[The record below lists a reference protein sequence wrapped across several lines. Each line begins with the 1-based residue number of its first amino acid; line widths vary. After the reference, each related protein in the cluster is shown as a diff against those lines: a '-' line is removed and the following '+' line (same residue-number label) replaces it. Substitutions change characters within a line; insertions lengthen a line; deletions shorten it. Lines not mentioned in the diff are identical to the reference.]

1 MTTVDPASPA
11 IIQLPA
17 VLDLNAAGPLAHE
30 LSGIRG
36 RDVQLDG
43 SAVRRLGAQ
52 CLQVLVA
59 ARTAWQSDGHGFSV
73 VSPSDDFTAGAAVLG
88 APLDPW
94 FNPVEPS

>member
-1 MTTVDPASPA
+1 MTTVDPATSSPILLA
-11 IIQLPA
+11 A

-30 LSGIRG
+30 LTAARG
-36 RDVQLDG
+36 RDVQLDA

-59 ARTAWQSDGHGFSV
+59 ARGAWQSDGHGFSV
-73 VSPSDDFTAGAAVLG
+73 VSPSEEFAAGASVLG

>member
-1 MTTVDPASPA
+1 MTTVDPASPTL
-11 IIQLPA
+11 IQLPA

-30 LSGIRG
+30 LGGIRG
-36 RDVQLDG
+36 RDVQLDA

-52 CLQVLVA
+52 CLQVLIA
-59 ARTAWQSDGHGFSV
+59 ARNAWQSDGHGFSL
-73 VSPSDDFTAGAAVLG
+73 VSPSEEFAAGAGVLG